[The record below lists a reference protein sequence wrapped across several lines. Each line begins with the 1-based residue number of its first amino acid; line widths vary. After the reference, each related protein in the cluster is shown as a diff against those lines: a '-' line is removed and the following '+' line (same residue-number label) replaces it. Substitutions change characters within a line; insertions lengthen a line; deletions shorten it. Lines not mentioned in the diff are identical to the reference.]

1 LSKNNRAVV
10 LVSGGFDPVHSGHIE
25 YLKSAKR
32 LSNYLIV
39 GLNSDEWLIRKKQL
53 YFMSWSERAEIIKN
67 FSIVDKVIA
76 FNDDDESATDAIKIC
91 LSEFEEV
98 IFANGGDRGSHNC
111 AEHKIYGKNP
121 KVHFKFG
128 IGGTNKINS
137 SSWIVEDFLYR
148 YKQVKNIKSAKE

>member
-1 LSKNNRAVV
+1 MNKKNKTVV

-25 YLKSAKR
+25 YFKAAKQ
-32 LSNYLIV
+32 LANYLIV
-39 GLNSDEWLIRKKQL
+39 ALNSDEWLTRKKQL
-53 YFMSWSERAEIIKN
+53 YFMSWPERAEIIKN

-76 FNDDDESATDAIKIC
+76 FNDDDGSAADAIKIC
-91 LSEFEEV
+91 LGEFDEV

-111 AEHKIYGKNP
+111 AEYEIYGENP
-121 KVHFKFG
+121 NVHFKFG

-148 YKQVKNIKSAKE
+148 YNQVKNIKISKD